1 MATALIT
8 LTTAGADT
16 DNFSLFSD
24 ATGYG
29 PYFESGISRASLLAG
44 HTSNSVPAGTTII
57 RVKSNSVGC
66 SNYIDIAVGGI
77 TTSTTTTTTT
87 LPPSNSFLTNWSIN
101 DITIG
106 FQLYARSGGAS
117 YTLFYATPAPVTILK
132 GGTYGFYTTYPGGIG
147 TGTRS
152 FKLVISAGS
161 TGIVGN
167 ASAFYLNSNYATTS
181 VVNFSSNTP
190 TAGAFQAA
198 NSYVNLAGAGD
209 NVSFIDAYITT
220 TF

>member
-16 DNFSLFSD
+16 DNFSLSSNTSGFAID
-24 ATGYG
+24 
-29 PYFESGISRASLLAG
+29 FESGISRAALLAG
-44 HTSNSVPAGTTII
+44 HTSNSVPEGTTTI
-57 RVKSNSVGC
+57 RVQSNTVGC

-77 TTSTTTTTTT
+77 TTSTTTPTPT
-87 LPPSNSFLTNWSIN
+87 LPPSNSYLTNWSIN
-101 DITIG
+101 DITIN
-106 FQLYARSGGAS
+106 FQLYARAGGAS

-132 GGTYGFYTTYPGGIG
+132 GGTYGFSTTYPAGIG
-147 TGTRS
+147 AGTRS

-167 ASAFYLNSNYATTS
+167 ASAFYLNSAFATTS
-181 VVNFSSNTP
+181 VVKFTASSP
-190 TAGAFQAA
+190 TATQAD
-198 NSYVNLAGAGD
+198 NSYVNISGD
-209 NVSFIDAYITT
+209 NVSYIDAYITT

>member
-1 MATALIT
+1 METALIT
-8 LTTAGADT
+8 LTTAGLDT
-16 DNFSLFSD
+16 GSFSLSSNTTGF
-24 ATGYG
+24 ATT
-29 PYFESGISRASLLAG
+29 FESGISRASLVAG
-44 HTSNSVPAGTTII
+44 HTSYSVPPGTTTI

-87 LPPSNSFLTNWSIN
+87 LQPSNSFLTNYSIN
-101 DITIG
+101 DITIN
-106 FQLYARSGGAS
+106 FQIYARAGGVA

-132 GGTYGFYTTYPGGIG
+132 GGTYGFSTTYPGGIG
-147 TGTRS
+147 SGTRS

-167 ASAFYLNSNYATTS
+167 VSAFYLNSSLATTS
-181 VVNFSSNTP
+181 VVEFSSNTP

-198 NSYVNLAGAGD
+198 GTVVSAGD
-209 NVSFIDAYITT
+209 SVSFMDAYITT